1 MFAESQM
8 ALPSAQPKIITEPDG
23 SVVSGDWVTARLKRW
38 LQLQPALQGLSGKIR
53 LNCQQMDTNGAW
65 VFLRIFG
72 RKPESWPQGLTDS
85 QLQLLELVR
94 NKKQST
100 PPQSSFNWLAKLG
113 FNTLKSFRH
122 GRQLLDFLGRLT
134 LALLTMLRRPWQC
147 KVKLLLDVIQRDG
160 LQAVPII
167 ALMAFLLGAVIAWQG
182 GLQLQTYGANIFI
195 VELVAITHLRE
206 LGPLIAAILVAG
218 RSGSAYAAQI
228 ATMNMNQEVLALKSL
243 GQDPYAW
250 LVLPKLL
257 GLLLALPLLTV
268 LANLAGLSGGMLV
281 ASVQLDV
288 SPTAFW
294 QRLGDEVNV
303 AHFWIG
309 LVKAPVFV
317 LIIVTVGCMQGMLAE
332 GGAEGVGHR
341 TTRSVVQAVFLVI
354 IVDAVFSIIFSS
366 TGW

>member
-1 MFAESQM
+1 M
-8 ALPSAQPKIITEPDG
+8 ASPAAQPRIITEPNG
-23 SVVSGDWVTARLKRW
+23 SVISGNWITAHLKHW
-38 LQLQPALQGLSGKIR
+38 LELKPALQNLSGNVR
-53 LNCQQMDTNGAW
+53 LNCQHMDTNGAW
-65 VFLRIFG
+65 VFLKIFG
-72 RKPESWPQGLTDS
+72 QTPGSWPQGLNDS

-94 NKKQST
+94 SKQQPT
-100 PPQSSFNWLAKLG
+100 PPQPSLNWLADLG
-113 FNTLKSFRH
+113 FRTLKSFRH

-134 LALLTMLRRPWQC
+134 LALLALLRRPYRC
-147 KVKLLLDVIQRDG
+147 KLKLLLDVIQRDG
-160 LQAVPII
+160 LHAVPIV
-167 ALMAFLLGAVIAWQG
+167 ALMSFLLGAVIAWQG
-182 GLQLQTYGANIFI
+182 GLQLATYGANIFI

-228 ATMNMNQEVLALKSL
+228 ATMKMNQEVLALKSL

-257 GLLLALPLLTV
+257 GLLLVLPLLTI
-268 LANLAGLSGGMLV
+268 LANLAGLGGGMLV

-288 SPTAFW
+288 SATAFW
-294 QRLGDEVNV
+294 QRLGEEVNV

-309 LVKAPVFV
+309 LVKAPVFA

-341 TTRSVVQAVFLVI
+341 TTRSVVQAIFLVI
-354 IVDAVFSIIFSS
+354 IVDALFSIIFSD

>member
-1 MFAESQM
+1 
-8 ALPSAQPKIITEPDG
+8 
-23 SVVSGDWVTARLKRW
+23 
-38 LQLQPALQGLSGKIR
+38 
-53 LNCQQMDTNGAW
+53 
-65 VFLRIFG
+65 
-72 RKPESWPQGLTDS
+72 
-85 QLQLLELVR
+85 
-94 NKKQST
+94 
-100 PPQSSFNWLAKLG
+100 
-113 FNTLKSFRH
+113 
-122 GRQLLDFLGRLT
+122 
-134 LALLTMLRRPWQC
+134 MLRRPWQC

-218 RSGSAYAAQI
+218 RSSSAYAAQI

-309 LVKAPVFV
+309 LVKAPVFA